1 MALIRWEPS
10 RELQTL
16 QQEVNRL
23 FGTFFDSPTGGNGG
37 ALTARQWIPAMDLVE
52 EDDHYVLHA
61 DLPGVADEDVKVE
74 LEDDVLTISGERRSE
89 RKESREG
96 YQRFERASGRF
107 SRALTLPEGVDP
119 DKIEARIEKGVLEVR
134 IAKPEQPKP
143 RRVAIAV
150 GDRPATIEG
159 SPEESSG
166 GSSE

>member
-1 MALIRWEPS
+1 
-10 RELQTL
+10 
-16 QQEVNRL
+16 
-23 FGTFFDSPTGGNGG
+23 
-37 ALTARQWIPAMDLVE
+37 MDLIE
-52 EDDHYVLHA
+52 EDDRYVLHA
-61 DLPGVADEDVKVE
+61 DLPGVAEEDVKVE

-134 IAKPEQPKP
+134 IPKPEQRKP

-150 GDRPATIEG
+150 GDQPATIEG
-159 SPEESSG
+159 SSGEQSG